1 MSRAQEQFQFIEV
14 DENKISTMLTNKFE
28 ELSGKT
34 VHPASPERLFIAWA
48 TYFIAYILNQ
58 INYVGN
64 QNLPSRATG
73 ENLDVL
79 GEELFL
85 LKRPTATAAV
95 TTLKFTISEAQSM
108 AIIIPA
114 GTRVST
120 LGGEPIFETD
130 SDAVLNP
137 GDTTVS
143 VKATCQEVGTAG
155 NGYESGQL
163 TKLIDVFTYYE
174 SVTNTSVTDGGT
186 NDATDDEYYDMMIA
200 NLDSFATAGAVQAYQ
215 YQAKSVGN
223 VADVV
228 VNSPEPGTVDI
239 YTLMTDGTIASETI
253 KELILAKCSEDN
265 VRPLTDLVRVQ
276 DPDEVTYNI
285 VMTYYLS
292 IDSTESAVVL
302 QDKIEAAI
310 DEYIKWQSG
319 KMGLDI
325 NPDQLIRMCKEA
337 GAKRVEITYPVFT
350 HLCNG
355 IVYDPDDADPED
367 YVPQVAKLG
376 TKTVTNG
383 GYDNE

>member
-1 MSRAQEQFQFIEV
+1 MSRSSELFNFIEV
-14 DENKISTMLTNKFE
+14 DESKIASMLISKFE

-34 VHPASPERLFIAWA
+34 VHPASPERLFIGWA
-48 TYFIAYILNQ
+48 TYFIIHILNQ
-58 INYVGN
+58 VNYVGN
-64 QNLPSRATG
+64 QNLPSRAIG
-73 ENLDVL
+73 SNLDAL
-79 GEELFL
+79 GEELFQ

-95 TTLKFTISEAQSM
+95 TTLEFAISEAQSS

-120 LGGEPIFETD
+120 ISGDPVFATD
-130 SDAVLNP
+130 EDAVIAV
-137 GDTTVS
+137 GDTTVQ
-143 VKATCQEVGTAG
+143 VTATCQEVGTSG

-163 TKLIDVFTYYE
+163 TKCIDLFTYFD

-186 NDATDDEYYDMMIA
+186 NDATDDEYYELMIA
-200 NLDSFATAGAVQAYQ
+200 NLDAFSTAGPVEAYK
-215 YQAKSVGN
+215 YHARSVGN

-228 VNSPEPGTVDI
+228 VNSPEAGTVDI
-239 YTLMTDGTIASETI
+239 YTLMNDGTKASSTI
-253 KELILAKCSEDN
+253 KSLILAKCSADE
-265 VRPLTDLVRVQ
+265 VRPLTDLVRTQ

-292 IDSTESAVVL
+292 VDSTESAAVL
-302 QDKIEAAI
+302 QSRIEAAI
-310 DEYIKWQSG
+310 DAYIEWQSS
-319 KMGLDI
+319 KLGLDI
-325 NPDQLIRMCKEA
+325 NPDQLIRMVKEA

-355 IVYDPDDADPED
+355 IVNDPDSADEED

-383 GYDNE
+383 GYDSE

>member
-1 MSRAQEQFQFIEV
+1 MSRSTEMFNFINV
-14 DENKISTMLTNKFE
+14 DENEITSMLISKFE
-28 ELSGKT
+28 ELSGRT
-34 VHPASPERLFIAWA
+34 VHPASPERLFIGWA
-48 TYFIAYILNQ
+48 TYFILHILNQ
-58 INYVGN
+58 VNYVGN

-73 ENLDVL
+73 KNLDAL

-95 TTLKFTISEAQSM
+95 TTLEFEISEAQST
-108 AIIIPA
+108 AILVPA

-120 LGGEPIFETD
+120 ISAEPIFVTD
-130 SDAVLNP
+130 NDAVIAI
-137 GDTTVS
+137 GDTTVE
-143 VKATCQEVGTAG
+143 VQATCQTVGTSG
-155 NGYESGQL
+155 NGYEPGQL
-163 TKLIDVFTYYE
+163 TQCIDLFPYFK
-174 SVTNTSVTDGGT
+174 SVTNTMVTDGGT
-186 NDATDDEYYDMMIA
+186 NDASDDEYYDLMIA
-200 NLDSFATAGAVQAYQ
+200 DLDSFSTAGSHYAYQ
-215 YQAKSVGN
+215 YHAKSVGN

-239 YTLMTDGTIASETI
+239 YTVMTDGTKASSTI
-253 KELILAKCSEDN
+253 KALILAKCSADE
-265 VRPLTDLVRVQ
+265 VRPLTDLVRTQ

-292 IDSTESAVVL
+292 VDSTESAGVL
-302 QDKIEAAI
+302 QSRIENAI

-350 HLCNG
+350 HLRNG
-355 IVYDPDDADPED
+355 IVYDNENADPSD
-367 YVPQVAKLG
+367 YVPQLAKLG

-383 GYDNE
+383 GYDSE